1 MKPGQNPLVALTA
14 LEEMASQL
22 SQQNFSMA
30 PNQSLIQFLS
40 ILPESEYEVE
50 KRTFCNGLQ
59 PDREQ
64 VLMAIRSRYENFQRQ
79 RKKGGG
85 RKDAGNAFVADA
97 GGRHGGKNHSS
108 SSARGRG
115 KGREGRGRGGRT
127 KPNDGEDDS
136 KRWPAAGIVGVSLTR
151 KKGATRSVSVA
162 ALRDINPSAALIR
175 SAACVVVKAIRLRS
189 APTLS
194 LF

>member
-1 MKPGQNPLVALTA
+1 MKTGQNPLVALTA

-22 SQQNFSMA
+22 SQIKFSMA

-40 ILPESEYEVE
+40 ILPKLKYEVE
-50 KRTFCNGLQ
+50 KRTFYNGLQ

-64 VLMAIRSRYENFQRQ
+64 VLMAIRSRYENLQRQ

-85 RKDAGNAFVADA
+85 RKDAGHAFVADA
-97 GGRHGGKNHSS
+97 GGRHSGESYSS
-108 SSARGRG
+108 FSTRGRG
-115 KGREGRGRGGRT
+115 KGREGRGRGGRR
-127 KPNDGEDDS
+127 KPNDGEDDQE
-136 KRWPAAGIVGVSLTR
+136 KVARGMVRVRLTG

-162 ALRDINPSAALIR
+162 ARRDINPSAALIR
-175 SAACVVVKAIRLRS
+175 SAACVMVKVIRLRS

>member
-1 MKPGQNPLVALTA
+1 MKSVQNPLVALTA
-14 LEEMASQL
+14 LEEMSSQL
-22 SQQNFSMA
+22 SQQKKTMA

-40 ILPESEYEVE
+40 IPPDSEYEVE

-64 VLMAIRSRYENFQRQ
+64 VLMAVCSRFEDLQRQ

-85 RKDAGNAFVADA
+85 RKDAGHAFVTDA
-97 GGRHGGKNHSS
+97 GGRHGGKNYSS

-115 KGREGRGRGGRT
+115 NGRESRV
-127 KPNDGEDDS
+127 GEGVENPTMERMIS
-136 KRWPAAGIVGVSLTR
+136 KRWPAAGLVGVRLTE

-162 ALRDINPSAALIR
+162 ARRDINPSAALTR
-175 SAACVVVKAIRLRS
+175 SAACVVAKAIQLRS